1 MFSSKSEPSSPQI
14 PTKAKS
20 MANPGGT
27 FSVIGPDV
35 TIRGDIEASVDL
47 HVDGKIVGNLACA
60 SLVQGESSRIEGE
73 IKAESAR
80 LSGEIKGTI
89 EVRNLVVLKSAQIE
103 GDVSYDTLTIE
114 QGASVDGRFAPLRA
128 KGSGQQKP
136 ASEGAQDEGKQ
147 PGLTLAG

>member
-1 MFSSKSEPSSPQI
+1 MVKTMS
-14 PTKAKS
+14 
-20 MANPGGT
+20 NPGGT

-47 HVDGKIVGNLACA
+47 HVDGSVVGNIACA

-80 LSGEIKGTI
+80 LSGEVQGTI
-89 EVRNLVVLKSAQIE
+89 EVRELVVLKSARIS

-114 QGASVDGRFAPLRA
+114 QGASVDGRFAPLRSKGGQASSAPA
-128 KGSGQQKP
+128 KPREEPKSDDQRGDDKP
-136 ASEGAQDEGKQ
+136 R
-147 PGLTLAG
+147 GLSLAG

>member
-1 MFSSKSEPSSPQI
+1 M
-14 PTKAKS
+14 
-20 MANPGGT
+20 
-27 FSVIGPDV
+27 
-35 TIRGDIEASVDL
+35 
-47 HVDGKIVGNLACA
+47 A

-89 EVRNLVVLKSAQIE
+89 DVRNLVVLKSAQIE

-128 KGSGQQKP
+128 KGSSQQKP
-136 ASEGAQDEGKQ
+136 AADGAQGEGKQ

>member
-1 MFSSKSEPSSPQI
+1 
-14 PTKAKS
+14 

-128 KGSGQQKP
+128 KGNNQQKP
-136 ASEGAQDEGKQ
+136 AAEGAQGEGKQ